1 MGQSDDQGPPPI
13 PILTNTVEGDIEH
26 AVPVLTGTLSEEPV
40 SVPVMAEPIAA
51 ETDAPAT
58 PGLSEEQ
65 LLALRSRLTVLTRD
79 LAERLIEETL
89 VELEM
94 ALVEK
99 VSARLRDQLP
109 EMLELALR
117 DHLASPD

>member
-1 MGQSDDQGPPPI
+1 MAHSDDQGDSPV
-13 PILTNTVEGDIEH
+13 PILTTAIDGENTE
-26 AVPVLTGTLSEEPV
+26 VPVLTSALRAEPV
-40 SVPVMAEPIAA
+40 PVLADPAVAEASRLN
-51 ETDAPAT
+51 ED
-58 PGLSEEQ
+58 Q

-109 EMLELALR
+109 DMLERALR
-117 DHLASPD
+117 DHLDPGD

>member
-1 MGQSDDQGPPPI
+1 MAHSDDQGDSPV
-13 PILTNTVEGDIEH
+13 PILTTAIDGENTE
-26 AVPVLTGTLSEEPV
+26 VPVLTSALRAEPV
-40 SVPVMAEPIAA
+40 PVLADPAVPEAA
-51 ETDAPAT
+51 R
-58 PGLSEEQ
+58 LNEEQ

-109 EMLELALR
+109 DMLERALR
-117 DHLASPD
+117 DHLDPGD

>member
-1 MGQSDDQGPPPI
+1 MAHSDDQGHSPI
-13 PILTNTVEGDIEH
+13 PILTTAIDGESTE
-26 AVPVLTGTLSEEPV
+26 VPVLTSTLDPEPV
-40 SVPVMAEPIAA
+40 PLMAEPVLTDPVVPAA
-51 ETDAPAT
+51 G
-58 PGLSEEQ
+58 GLSEAQ

-89 VELEM
+89 AELEM

-109 EMLELALR
+109 EMLERALR
-117 DHLASPD
+117 DHLDPLD